1 MASKVKTPNP
11 TTIAQ
16 LTAYKGGEVVE
27 LPGFVS
33 DEPFYCRLS
42 QPSMLFLAKTGHFP
56 NQLLARAGDLFKGGA
71 AAVDPDDDDTLSQM
85 YDVMHIICE
94 SAMIEPTLADV
105 EDAGLQL
112 SDAQMTAIFA
122 YTQRGINKL
131 TQFRNVAGSGQANI
145 SLA

>member
-1 MASKVKTPNP
+1 MSSKVKTPNP

-56 NQLLARAGDLFKGGA
+56 NQLLARAGDLFKSGS
-71 AAVDPDDDDTLSQM
+71 AAVDTDDDDMLAQM
-85 YDVMHIICE
+85 YDVMHIVCE
-94 SAMIEPTLADV
+94 SAMIEPTLSEV
-105 EDAGLQL
+105 EAAGLQL

-131 TQFRNVAGSGQANI
+131 TQFRNVTGSPAANI

>member
-56 NQLLARAGDLFKGGA
+56 NQLLARAGDLFKSGS
-71 AAVDPDDDDTLSQM
+71 AAVDTDDDDMLAQM
-85 YDVMHIICE
+85 YDVMHIVCE
-94 SAMIEPTLADV
+94 SAMIEPTLSEV
-105 EDAGLQL
+105 EAAGLQL

-131 TQFRNVAGSGQANI
+131 TQFRNVTGSPAANI

>member
-71 AAVDPDDDDTLSQM
+71 AAVDPDDDDTLAQM

-94 SAMIEPTLADV
+94 SAMIEPTLAEV

-131 TQFRNVAGSGQANI
+131 TQFRNVAGSAQANI

>member
-56 NQLLARAGDLFKGGA
+56 NQLLARAGDLFKSGS
-71 AAVDPDDDDTLSQM
+71 AAVDTDDDDMLAQM
-85 YDVMHIICE
+85 YDVMHIVCE
-94 SAMIEPTLADV
+94 SAMIEPTLAEV

-131 TQFRNVAGSGQANI
+131 TQFRNVTGSPAANI

>member
-71 AAVDPDDDDTLSQM
+71 ASIDPDDDDMLAQM
-85 YDVMHIICE
+85 YDVMHIVCE
-94 SAMIEPTLADV
+94 SAMIEPTLAEV

-131 TQFRNVAGSGQANI
+131 TQFRNIEGSPKADI